1 MKPARVVWAIVVL
14 LVIAHQDV
22 WFWDDDRLV
31 FGFLPITL
39 AYHAGISVAAAGT
52 WYLATLF
59 CWPLDET
66 QTPAAAEEQP

>member
-1 MKPARVVWAIVVL
+1 MKPARVVWALVVL

>member
-1 MKPARVVWAIVVL
+1 VKPARVVWALVVL

>member
-1 MKPARVVWAIVVL
+1 VKPARVVWAIVVL